1 LYHLRASLEG
11 AACQVLWDAGKQS
24 SVDDVIRLLKSHFG
38 SSNEE
43 EQYRSEVRSRQR
55 RRGESLQ
62 SVYRDIRRIMA
73 LAFPGQSGSLWDC
86 DAFVDALA
94 NRNLRYR
101 ILERDPSTLEEA
113 FNVASGL
120 EALSCSVGDTDP
132 DVCWDESGRRRI
144 RQSCSAA
151 HVDDEIKL
159 RQLIGEL
166 CEERRHTKEK
176 MENLCRWQRQESEA
190 LRQSMEVE
198 MLALLI
204 VSGICLCWIT
214 STRIGRTTRR
224 HRTSFQLPLLRLRVW
239 PQCRRPT
246 GDVKRTAAIDVIRLV
261 TGRGTNHRNHH
272 TRGASTLWS
281 QV

>member
-1 LYHLRASLEG
+1 M
-11 AACQVLWDAGKQS
+11 LWDAGKQS

-198 MLALLI
+198 MAGLADRLKHLSLLDHQYKDRTDNTEAPNI
-204 VSGICLCWIT
+204 F
-214 STRIGRTTRR
+214 STTATEVTRMAAVPTTNRR
-224 HRTSFQLPLLRLRVW
+224 RQEDRCH
-239 PQCRRPT
+239 
-246 GDVKRTAAIDVIRLV
+246 
-261 TGRGTNHRNHH
+261 
-272 TRGASTLWS
+272 
-281 QV
+281 